1 MNNNEQENKI
11 KIFLDKIK
19 DSKKV
24 RLFVIF
30 IIFLLLFVFVFSL
43 LLKSKDT
50 KDTNITELDYV
61 TFLENKLSDILS
73 KIDGAGD
80 VSVMITVESGMETVL
95 AMKTNITE
103 SDGKIIKEETPIIVN
118 GKTVVLKEN
127 YPSIIGVLIIAEGA
141 NDIMVL
147 RKIQQAA
154 ISVLDVDLKQIE
166 ILSMK

>member
-1 MNNNEQENKI
+1 M
-11 KIFLDKIK
+11 
-19 DSKKV
+19 
-24 RLFVIF
+24 
-30 IIFLLLFVFVFSL
+30 
-43 LLKSKDT
+43 
-50 KDTNITELDYV
+50 
-61 TFLENKLSDILS
+61 ENKLSDILS

-80 VSVMITVESGMETVL
+80 FSVMITVESGMETVL